1 MLLAI
6 YILSETFSMLSV
18 SEMSIELT
26 WDDTIR
32 LPGICY
38 LISIM
43 KMLLPAKGDVV
54 LTCVTA
60 RERLRMFALL

>member
-1 MLLAI
+1 MSSAMLR
-6 YILSETFSMLSV
+6 ETLSMLSV

-26 WDDTIR
+26 SDDTIR
-32 LPGICY
+32 LPGMCY

-43 KMLLPAKGDVV
+43 EMLLPAKGGVV
-54 LTCVTA
+54 WTYVTA